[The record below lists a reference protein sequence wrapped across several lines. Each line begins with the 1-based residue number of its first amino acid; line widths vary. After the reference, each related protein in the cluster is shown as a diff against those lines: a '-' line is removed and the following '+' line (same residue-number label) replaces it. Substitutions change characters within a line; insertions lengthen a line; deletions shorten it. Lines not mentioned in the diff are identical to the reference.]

1 MGNIVRISEAASIAI
16 HTMAVLASNP
26 KKVMRTAQIAE
37 ALDVSE
43 AHLAKVLQ
51 RLTKAGMVTSER
63 GPKGG
68 FLAAKNADS
77 IRLLDIYELID
88 GPLNEPRC
96 LLNLPVCQGQ
106 KCMFGDALHNTY
118 RTIRQQLEKTTLADV
133 KHLMPPVGQVKGEE
147 NTITRKG
154 THHGNET

>member
-1 MGNIVRISEAASIAI
+1 MANIIHISDAASIAI
-16 HTMAVLASNP
+16 HTMAVLAGDS
-26 KKVMRTAQIAE
+26 KTVMRTAQIAE

-77 IRLLDIYELID
+77 ITLLDIYELID
-88 GPLNEPRC
+88 GPLTEPRC
-96 LLNLPVCQGQ
+96 LLNLPVCRGQ
-106 KCMFGDALHNTY
+106 KCMFGDVLHNTH
-118 RTIRQQLEKTTLADV
+118 RKIRQLLDKTKLADV
-133 KHLMPPVGQVKGEE
+133 KHLMPAVEPGKPDG
-147 NTITRKG
+147 RKLS
-154 THHGNET
+154 